1 MWPLAY
7 FHYLNV
13 ELKSI
18 SPAFSRTY
26 GRTIFAR
33 PIDIRSELSIICTDP
48 GGYMP
53 LIYAAI
59 AIATLIL
66 KELFS

>member
-18 SPAFSRTY
+18 SPAFSRNY

-33 PIDIRSELSIICTDP
+33 PIDIRPELSIICTDS

-59 AIATLIL
+59 AILVVVL
-66 KELFS
+66 KELLS